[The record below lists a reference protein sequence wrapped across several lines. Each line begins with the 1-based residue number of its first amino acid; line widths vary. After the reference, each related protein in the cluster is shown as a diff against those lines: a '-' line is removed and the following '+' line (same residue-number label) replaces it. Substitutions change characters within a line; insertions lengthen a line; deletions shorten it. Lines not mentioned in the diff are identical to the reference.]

1 MPVWLLLTVLSAP
14 SMAQNETEVETP
26 STREAV
32 LNRDVLAECNSDGLR
47 RVAWTLN
54 MREQALDRRERMMA
68 RREADLVTAQE
79 ELQRWIEELEGVRDE
94 IAGMLNLH
102 SDEDKKI
109 QTLREMVESMR
120 PKQAAMVLSEV
131 EVSLAV
137 KVIDRMDRSK
147 AGKAMAVMQAAKAAE
162 IAKQL
167 TMPITV
173 GEGQ

>member
-1 MPVWLLLTVLSAP
+1 MTLWLLFTVLSTP
-14 SMAQNETEVETP
+14 SMAQNEVEAEAP
-26 STREAV
+26 NTRQAV
-32 LNRDVLAECNSDGLR
+32 VSRDVLAECNSDGLR

-68 RREADLVTAQE
+68 QREADLVTAQE

-94 IAGMLNLH
+94 IAGMLNIH

-167 TMPITV
+167 TAPITV